1 MSLFTI
7 SDLHLSL
14 SADKPMDV
22 FYGWKNYMERLT
34 ANWNR
39 VVNENDTVV
48 IPGDISWA
56 LKLEEAAEDFKYLDS
71 LPGKKIILKGNH
83 DL

>member
-14 SADKPMDV
+14 SSDKPMDV
-22 FYGWKNYMERLT
+22 FYGWNNYVERLE
-34 ANWNR
+34 ANWKR
-39 VVNENDTVV
+39 VVSADDTVV

-56 LKLEEAAEDFKYLDS
+56 
-71 LPGKKIILKGNH
+71 
-83 DL
+83 